1 MRIIDSASYV
11 PQDVVDNDYFS
22 RLTGRPPE
30 WFLRISGIRERRR
43 INTEGG
49 VNELAIR
56 AVAPI
61 AERNPH
67 ALTDVDYI
75 IACSYTPWDTIGTIA
90 HVVQRHYRLANA
102 RAVLLSAACSSV
114 INAMEFVAA
123 LFESGRARRVL
134 LVAAEHNS
142 LYCDDRDDQSGHL
155 WGDGA
160 AALLLEAKQ
169 GSEQAAQFAV
179 VDVHSAAHGDVGE
192 GPEAVRL
199 NPGFG
204 GLKLSHGREVFANA
218 CRYMAASALKV
229 LARNELEVGALR
241 LFVPHQANR
250 RIVDHVANDLGLA
263 PDQIA
268 STIEVLGNTGCASVL
283 ITLIRSMSQLKR
295 NDLVLLTVFG
305 GGYSSGSALLLTN

>member
-1 MRIIDSASYV
+1 VKIIDSATYV
-11 PQDVVDNDYFS
+11 PEDVVDNAYFS

-43 INTEGG
+43 MTAEGG

-61 AERNPH
+61 AERNPQ
-67 ALTDVDYI
+67 ALEGIDYV
-75 IACSYTPWDTIGTIA
+75 IACSYTPWDTIGTIT
-90 HVVQRHYRLANA
+90 HVIQRHYRLANA

-114 INAMEFVAA
+114 VNAMEFVAA

-160 AALLLEAKQ
+160 AVLLLEARRA
-169 GSEQAAQFAV
+169 SDQASQFVV

-192 GPEAVRL
+192 GPDAVRL

-218 CRYMAASALKV
+218 CRYMAASALK
-229 LARNELEVGALR
+229 LLTRNELEVGALR
-241 LFVPHQANR
+241 LFVSHQANR
-250 RIVDHVANDLGLA
+250 RIVDHVASDLGIA
-263 PDQIA
+263 PDQGT
-268 STIEVLGNTGCASVL
+268 STIEVLGNTGRASVL
-283 ITLIRSMSQLKR
+283 ITLIRSMSH
-295 NDLVLLTVFG
+295 
-305 GGYSSGSALLLTN
+305 SGMISCY